1 MGTGGPDT
9 VTQTMQIDT
18 GEITVWPE
26 NLAIDLVHTSPTI
39 GRIRFLDQARYHE
52 ALFEALAEA
61 EEDRSRSA
69 PRAGGH
75 ARIEEFDAWD
85 TPEAE
90 LLRLR
95 AVKFCRALMNT
106 DAIALQTADVLVV
119 RRGQQIPAYQPER
132 CVASLTYVL
141 SGDTRF
147 LFQHSSLGQ
156 HRFLV
161 PEDTRPGDCFAA
173 PNDMVLS
180 VPPVAS
186 QVPLMLVSFGFR
198 RLP

>member
-1 MGTGGPDT
+1 M
-9 VTQTMQIDT
+9 TQTMEIDS
-18 GEITVWPE
+18 GAIPVWPQHLSIE
-26 NLAIDLVHTSPTI
+26 LVHRTPTI
-39 GRIRFLDQARYHE
+39 GRIRFDDNALYHE

-61 EEDRSRSA
+61 EEDRTRAA

-85 TPEAE
+85 VPEAE

-106 DAIALQTADVLVV
+106 SAIALQSADVLVV
-119 RRGQQIPAYQPER
+119 RRGQQIPAHQPEHS
-132 CVASLTYVL
+132 VASLTYVL
-141 SGDTRF
+141 CGDTDF
-147 LFQHSSLGQ
+147 LFQHASLAR
-156 HRFLV
+156 HRFIV
-161 PEDTRPGDCFAA
+161 PEDTRPGDCFAV

-180 VPPVAS
+180 VPAVAS
-186 QVPLMLVSFGFR
+186 HIPLMLVSFGFR